1 MTFEPVTPRLER
13 LCRATVEIAAPLVV
27 DDTPS
32 GLRRII
38 PITGGRVEGPRF
50 SGEVLPGGADW
61 QIVRVDGGAELEARY
76 TVRTPDGALVYVRN
90 IGLRRGPSEVLAR
103 LGRGEAVDPASYY
116 FRTTPRFETGA
127 PAHAWLNDVIA
138 VGSAVR
144 RADAVIL
151 DFYVVA

>member
-1 MTFEPVTPRLER
+1 MPFAY
-13 LCRATVEIAAPLVV
+13 LCDFDGTVSP
-27 DDTPS
+27 
-32 GLRRII
+32 
-38 PITGGRVEGPRF
+38 
-50 SGEVLPGGADW
+50 AD
-61 QIVRVDGGAELEARY
+61 IGAELIGRY

-90 IGLRRGPSEVLAR
+90 IGLRCGPPEVLAR

-151 DFYVVA
+151 DFYVVT